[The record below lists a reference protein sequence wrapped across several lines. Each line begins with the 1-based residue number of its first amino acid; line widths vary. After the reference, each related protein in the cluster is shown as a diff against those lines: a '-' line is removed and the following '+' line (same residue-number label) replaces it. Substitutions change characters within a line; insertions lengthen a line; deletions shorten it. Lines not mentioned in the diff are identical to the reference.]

1 MRCNR
6 VFSLKVRSHGRE
18 KHMAVIKKYTKKDGS
33 AAYMFNAYLGV
44 DPKTGKPK
52 RTTRR
57 GFTTQKE
64 AKLALS
70 RLEIDINTNG
80 FTKQSND
87 TFKEVY
93 EVWFKQYS
101 TTVKASTAGHTERMF
116 RLHILPKFEDV
127 KINKITKFMCQKV
140 VNEWN
145 DESEEYSAFH
155 LLKMITQK
163 MLNYAVS
170 QDILEVNPMQY
181 VIMPKRQA
189 VKKEDKVQFLELSEL
204 KLFLDKAK
212 TVLSFQDYVMFR
224 LLAFTGMRKGEIY
237 PLKWSD
243 IDFKTKTVDINKTL
257 SLVKKENIIS
267 TPKTKGSNRILG
279 LDDKT
284 LAELYSWKKMQ
295 KQELLKFG
303 VRINT
308 DDEQL
313 VFHRKNNQLLRVNH
327 LNGLLSGRMKT
338 NLYPHSFRHTH
349 ASLLFES
356 GATMKDVQT
365 RLGHADVKTTM
376 DIYTHV
382 TKTAEM
388 QAISQLSKYANF

>member
-1 MRCNR
+1 
-6 VFSLKVRSHGRE
+6 
-18 KHMAVIKKYTKKDGS
+18 MAVIKKYIKKDGS

-57 GFTTQKE
+57 GFTTPKE

-70 RLEIDINTNG
+70 RLEIDIDNNG
-80 FTKQSND
+80 LLKKSND
-87 TFKEVY
+87 LFSEVY
-93 EVWFKQYS
+93 DVWYKQYR
-101 TTVKASTAGHTERMF
+101 TTVKSSTAGHTERMF
-116 RLHILPKFEDV
+116 RLHILPKFENV
-127 KINKITKFMCQKV
+127 RINKVTKFMCQKI
-140 VNEWN
+140 VNDWYEG
-145 DESEEYSAFH
+145 SGEYSAFH

-170 QDILEVNPMQY
+170 QDLIEMNPMHY
-181 VIMPKRQA
+181 VIMPKKQIDIQD
-189 VKKEDKVQFLELSEL
+189 DKVQFLELSEL
-204 KLFLDKAK
+204 KEFLKKAK
-212 TVLSFQDYVMFR
+212 SILAFQDYVMFR

-237 PLKWSD
+237 PLTWTD
-243 IDFKTKTVDINKTL
+243 INFSNKTLDINKTL

-267 TPKTKGSNRILG
+267 SPKTKGSNRILG
-279 LDDKT
+279 IDDKT
-284 LAELYSWKKMQ
+284 MAELYQWKKMQ
-295 KQELLKFG
+295 KQELLKRG
-303 VRINT
+303 VIIKT

-313 VFHRKNNQLLRVNH
+313 VFHRNDNSLLRVNH
-327 LNGLLSGRMKT
+327 LNGLLTGRLKT

-356 GATMKDVQT
+356 GATMKDVQM